1 MLNDQKPVL
10 LFIDDEQF
18 LLNAYQRMF
27 RQSQWRCLFCTTT
40 LEARQLLELYP
51 VRLILCDYYLTE
63 GTGLEFYRSLTGKFS
78 GVKRI
83 LLSGSNEVL
92 GKELT
97 SSGLV
102 DAVLHKPCT
111 KAELINQIDSCLST
125 KRQQA

>member
-1 MLNDQKPVL
+1 MLNEQKPLL

-63 GTGLEFYRSLTGKFS
+63 GTGVDFYRTLTDQFS

-92 GKELT
+92 SKELI

-111 KAELINQIDSCLST
+111 KAELINQINSCLT
-125 KRQQA
+125 KRPQQA